1 MLRLLHL
8 ALARGTRVLYEN
20 ATLTA
25 SPGERI
31 GLVGPNGCGKSTLFA
46 AVLGELATER
56 GDIERPPLERVAHV
70 AQSFVTENVPVLD
83 FVLSGHAP
91 LVAAKKR
98 LAELEN
104 STDELALAAA
114 HAELAELNEGAIEAQ
129 ARTILAGLGFRD
141 SDATRLVYDFSGGW
155 RNRVALARALMC
167 PADLLLLDEP
177 TNHLDID
184 SLIWLENWLRHVEA
198 TVLII
203 SHDREF
209 LDRSVETIWSIED
222 GTIVRYA
229 GNFTKFEAQRIEKLR
244 LQDAAA
250 KAFEREASHLTAFIE
265 RFRYK
270 ASKARQAQ
278 SRIKMLERLQ
288 SVEPVRAKREW
299 RFEFPKPERLPEHL
313 VDAEGLSAGYEDLTV
328 LRNVSFS
335 IRSGDRIGVLGV
347 NGAGKSTL
355 IKTIVGVL
363 PKLAGDLR
371 RGQGLSIGYFAQHQL
386 DALRM
391 DETPLEH
398 MRRLAPDE
406 REQTLR
412 DHLGRYRFSGD
423 FATSPVG
430 PMSGGEKARLALALL
445 AWEKPNLLVLDEPTN
460 HLDMETREALTMALS
475 TFEGAVLLVS
485 HDRHLLRA
493 ATDSLW
499 LVHDGAMQPYD
510 GDLDD
515 YAKLVLEHRKTQ
527 LAQERAAL
535 KSDDTRQVN
544 VNKKEARRLEAQERA
559 RIAAL
564 RKPLQKKLA
573 VVEEDGREKR
583 SALGSRRPSRRPG
596 LLRGV
601 ARRGRARD
609 ARARRTRS
617 ADRSARSRVAR
628 TLRRNRVD
636 FLTRIIST
644 ADGKENR
651 RPLHFRLSPNPHSDR
666 KHPRKRSRLRQDRA
680 AGDRCETPRKFRR
693 TFCLPSFPTPF
704 RAFFR
709 ENRFPATTPSGSG
722 TRPPKNSSTPRA
734 QLRAAWRRAPSTS
747 VRS

>member
-475 TFEGAVLLVS
+475 TLFAAVERQAVGAHRPFGGRQKARPNDAVFVRL
-485 HDRHLLRA
+485 D
-493 ATDSLW
+493 
-499 LVHDGAMQPYD
+499 D

-535 KSDDTRQVN
+535 KSDDTRQAN

-573 VVEEDGREKR
+573 VVEKKMAEKNE
-583 SALGSRRPSRRPG
+583 ALSVLAARLADPAFYEESPEE
-596 LLRGV
+596 V
-601 ARRGRARD
+601 ARV
-609 ARARRTRS
+609 TREHGELVPQIEALEAEWLELS
-617 ADRSARSRVAR
+617 EEIES
-628 TLRRNRVD
+628 
-636 FLTRIIST
+636 IS
-644 ADGKENR
+644 
-651 RPLHFRLSPNPHSDR
+651 
-666 KHPRKRSRLRQDRA
+666 
-680 AGDRCETPRKFRR
+680 
-693 TFCLPSFPTPF
+693 
-704 RAFFR
+704 
-709 ENRFPATTPSGSG
+709 
-722 TRPPKNSSTPRA
+722 
-734 QLRAAWRRAPSTS
+734 
-747 VRS
+747 